1 MSSVGKMS
9 IDECVDLFVS
19 DGGVEG
25 ESKADQ
31 PDNYASNKK
40 HQAALENAKRGW
52 PVLPIHTVDKG
63 RCSCGKP
70 ACTSARRHGLS
81 VLDLQPEF
89 VGLSPET
96 LRLTPGDTT
105 HPNSAGHE
113 AIARTIEAYLRASGL
128 LPDA

>member
-1 MSSVGKMS
+1 MSSVRKMS

-31 PDNYASNKK
+31 PDSHASNKK

-63 RCSCGKP
+63 SCSCGNSD
-70 ACTSARRHGLS
+70 CTSPGKHPCTSKGVKDATT
-81 VLDLQPEF
+81 
-89 VGLSPET
+89 ET
-96 LRLTPGDTT
+96 VIIDYWW
-105 HPNSAGHE
+105 ACW
-113 AIARTIEAYLRASGL
+113 
-128 LPDA
+128 PD